1 MTVFVDNAFIVADVP
16 NGARV
21 VSGRW
26 CHMTADSRAELDAM
40 ADRIGLRREWI
51 QHPGTVREH
60 YDVTESKRRAAVAAG
75 AVERDW
81 REMAVERLSL
91 RRAVLSTADATTVVN
106 RNSDEYDV
114 YIGRGSDWGN
124 PFRIGEHGSRQ
135 SVIDQFE
142 AHLRQQPDLLA
153 RLSELRGRRLGC
165 YCAPLPCHGHVLAR
179 YADMTEAQLQLAI
192 EAPLMPTA
200 RPTRSVQ
207 RGASMVPPRSF
218 VAIDFET
225 ANPSRASVIQI
236 GVTRVLDGVIGTPH
250 TSPVRPPDG
259 HRAWHPGQ
267 FRIHGLPTAYIVG
280 APEWPDVMQR
290 LVRLA
295 SLSDGSVLPL
305 VAHNAAFEKS
315 VINKTSE
322 ITGVISPWGND
333 DYFCT
338 VKYARQRL
346 PGLPKHRLDYLAEHL
361 NLGTFTHH
369 DAGEDAAITARL
381 LLRLAKL

>member
-1 MTVFVDNAFIVADVP
+1 MSVYVDNAFIAADVS

-21 VSGRW
+21 LSGRW
-26 CHMTADSRAELDAM
+26 CHMTADSRDELDAM
-40 ADRIGLRREWI
+40 ADRIGLRRDWI
-51 QHPGTVREH
+51 QHPGTSREH
-60 YDVTESKRRAAVAAG
+60 YDVTEPKRRAAVAAG

-81 REMAVERLSL
+81 REMTVERLSL
-91 RRAVLSTADATTVVN
+91 RRAALFTVDGTTVVN

-135 SVIDQFE
+135 SVIEQFE
-142 AHLRQQPDLLA
+142 AHLRQRPDLLA
-153 RLSELRGRRLGC
+153 RLGELRGRRLGC
-165 YCAPLPCHGHVLAR
+165 FCAPLPCHGNVLAR
-179 YADMTEAQLQLAI
+179 YAEMNETQLQIAL
-192 EAPLMPTA
+192 ETPLTTTQ
-200 RPTRSVQ
+200 RPVRSGQ
-207 RGASMVPPRSF
+207 RGVPMVPPRSF

-236 GVTRVLDGVIGTPH
+236 GVTRVLDGVVGRPH

-259 HRAWHPGQ
+259 HRSWHAGQ

-280 APEWPDVMQR
+280 APEWPDVMLR

-295 SLSDGSVLPL
+295 SMSDGAVLPL

-315 VINKTSE
+315 VINKISE
-322 ITGVISPWGND
+322 ITGVTSPWGND

-338 VKYARQRL
+338 LKYARQQL
-346 PGLPKHRLDYLAEHL
+346 PELPKHRLDYLAEYL
-361 NLGTFTHH
+361 DLGAFTHH
-369 DAGEDAAITARL
+369 DAGEDAATTARL
-381 LLRLAKL
+381 LLRLAAV